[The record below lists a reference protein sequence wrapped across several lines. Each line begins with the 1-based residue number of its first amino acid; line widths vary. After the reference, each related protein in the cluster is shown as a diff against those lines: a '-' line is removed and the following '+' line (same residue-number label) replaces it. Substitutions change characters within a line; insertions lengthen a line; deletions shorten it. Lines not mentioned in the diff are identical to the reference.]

1 MGRTQ
6 GSTFAIA
13 MVLALAVGLD
23 ARAGEQVTQPSAGAR
38 GTWKLLGRTQANH
51 TADHD
56 AIVIAGPYDY
66 FRALKFKVT
75 NAPLVLQRMVVR
87 FDDGGLPENIDVRS
101 QIPKGGESRVIELKG
116 GRRRLKAV
124 DFWYETKGLPG
135 GKADLTLF
143 GQK

>member
-1 MGRTQ
+1 MTRSL
-6 GSTFAIA
+6 GSTVALA
-13 MVLALAVGLD
+13 ALLALAVGLP

-56 AIVIAGPYDY
+56 AILIAGPYDY

-75 NAPLVLQRMVVR
+75 NAPLVLQRMLVR

-116 GRRRLKAV
+116 GRRKLKSV
-124 DFWYETKGLPG
+124 EFWYETKGLLG
-135 GKADLTLF
+135 GKADVTLF